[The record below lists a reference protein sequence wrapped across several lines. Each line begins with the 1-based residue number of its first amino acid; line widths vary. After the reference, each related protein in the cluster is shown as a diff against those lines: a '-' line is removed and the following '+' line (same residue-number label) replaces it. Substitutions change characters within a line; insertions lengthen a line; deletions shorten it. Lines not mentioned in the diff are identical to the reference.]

1 MPPTG
6 SSAPNVL
13 YRIALPLAVPTI
25 KLLYTFLSYHKFI
38 TSDFR
43 GSEMDFRHFDIVC
56 RPCSNDEQKD
66 NSTREKYFLASKQVK
81 EHSDTEKF
89 YL

>member
-1 MPPTG
+1 
-6 SSAPNVL
+6 
-13 YRIALPLAVPTI
+13 
-25 KLLYTFLSYHKFI
+25 
-38 TSDFR
+38 
-43 GSEMDFRHFDIVC
+43 MDFRHFDIVR